1 MNHRT
6 DASLMDTGL
15 SIVIPAYN
23 ESLRI
28 STTLGRTCEYMQER
42 GQSYEVVVVDDG
54 SADDTR
60 KVVRKAAE
68 KHPAIVL
75 LQNDVNKGKGYSVKR
90 GVLSSRGRFILMSD
104 ADLSTPIEE
113 SEKLFKELEDGYASS
128 IVKCNTWVSR
138 KYLLS

>member
-6 DASLMDTGL
+6 DASFIDTSL

-28 STTLGRTCEYMQER
+28 STTLGRICDYMQER
-42 GQSYEVVVVDDG
+42 GQSYEVLVVDDG
-54 SADDTR
+54 SEDDTE
-60 KVVRKAAE
+60 KVVRKVAE

-90 GVLSSRGRFILMSD
+90 GVLSSRGRFIID
-104 ADLSTPIEE
+104 
-113 SEKLFKELEDGYASS
+113 
-128 IVKCNTWVSR
+128 V
-138 KYLLS
+138 